1 MRTQVRNFPKTPDE
15 GWRTGELIRAMEG
28 NIVGAS
34 NLHLACNGQLL
45 VGSAHTDN
53 LDVNELSTKKGVT
66 NRNLQIWDFKTG
78 SPLVMADQE
87 YCSALQVLSDGDKV
101 ALGRTDKYGNS
112 TSIIVWDLLGNQPIK
127 EMRYEASVGNNDY
140 ISFLCLSQ
148 NNRYAVAG
156 FNNTFDNS
164 AEFVIFDMTL
174 TSYNVVEPSILKMDA
189 NPECTAVLPQDEA
202 VTGLRNGDLVIWNL
216 RNGQP
221 SRQLLSSSGLHAH
234 TSEVSAIALSED
246 SSVLVSASADGT
258 VKVWDMKNEVL
269 GSTLIGHTREVS
281 CVAISSDN
289 EMIASGS
296 QDGTIRLWRTQTG
309 SQICAFNTNMDV
321 FFVTM
326 SKDNSTIVALGDKF
340 GARKLIMLQV
350 VRSKVRK
357 HVLA

>member
-1 MRTQVRNFPKTPDE
+1 M
-15 GWRTGELIRAMEG
+15 
-28 NIVGAS
+28 
-34 NLHLACNGQLL
+34 
-45 VGSAHTDN
+45 
-53 LDVNELSTKKGVT
+53 
-66 NRNLQIWDFKTG
+66 QIWDFKTG

-101 ALGRTDKYGNS
+101 ALGRTDKFGNS

-164 AEFVIFDMTL
+164 AEFVVFDMTL

-258 VKVWDMKNEVL
+258 VKVWDMKNEAL
-269 GSTLIGHTREVS
+269 GSTLIGHTREVG
-281 CVAISSDN
+281 C
-289 EMIASGS
+289 
-296 QDGTIRLWRTQTG
+296 R
-309 SQICAFNTNMDV
+309 F
-321 FFVTM
+321 
-326 SKDNSTIVALGDKF
+326 
-340 GARKLIMLQV
+340 
-350 VRSKVRK
+350 
-357 HVLA
+357 